1 MRKTF
6 KELVNSGEWDQK
18 RYDYFAN
25 KYAFHLVTPIRKQ
38 LERAMP
44 RNNLLDVSLIQI
56 IAGDIIKEFIMEL
69 YFDTSLASDSKRI
82 NADDLPPI
90 NDEVALSKRLD
101 ATRDKRDGSFYK
113 HSSRRTEN
121 AAI

>member
-6 KELVNSGEWDQK
+6 KELGNSGEWDQK
-18 RYDYFAN
+18 RSDYFAN

-69 YFDTSLASDSKRI
+69 YFDTSLASD
-82 NADDLPPI
+82 
-90 NDEVALSKRLD
+90 RLRKD
-101 ATRDKRDGSFYK
+101 QK
-113 HSSRRTEN
+113 
-121 AAI
+121 